1 MDASSLNPIK
11 NLMMASLLTT
21 AYVWD
26 GFMQVRDEYRTDY
39 DADILSTVR
48 LLLTILLE
56 PLVRIH
62 LGNNG

>member
-1 MDASSLNPIK
+1 VDASSLNPIK

-48 LLLTILLE
+48 LLLTILLG